1 MTEILNEL
9 EVQNVHKNKTSV
21 DDFVGQLEIGTEN
34 AIPHYQL
41 AISTKA
47 TCAKKKVL
55 ESLEEKIEGH
65 INVDIQFNFEEM
77 KNYCLK
83 ESHFI
88 SEEYS
93 VKIYKHQW

>member
-47 TCAKKKVL
+47 T
-55 ESLEEKIEGH
+55 
-65 INVDIQFNFEEM
+65 
-77 KNYCLK
+77 
-83 ESHFI
+83 
-88 SEEYS
+88 
-93 VKIYKHQW
+93 